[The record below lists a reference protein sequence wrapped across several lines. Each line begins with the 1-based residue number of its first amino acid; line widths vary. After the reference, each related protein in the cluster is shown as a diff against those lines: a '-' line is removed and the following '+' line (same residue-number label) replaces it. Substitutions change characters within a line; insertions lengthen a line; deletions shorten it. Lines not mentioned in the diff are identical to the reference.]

1 MKVIAD
7 WEKSGSGRGQVV
19 ETDSDYEF
27 IEGDDRKAFL
37 RERPPHVLYLWH
49 LAKTYGILQT
59 VRQQLTAENSV
70 DGNSVPSV
78 ASSRKRKATSEETE
92 THKQLGNNIREMTQS
107 IQGLVT
113 IATVEILYRRR
124 EKLEEVLRSLD
135 SMIIDYEL
143 KLVEDELSSSRR
155 SIFERALHK
164 KQTEYDTVKRELAD
178 IVKAI
183 EEKEQTQSQPRN
195 LFNVTDDVDVSSVSD
210 SVKASGCTT
219 PMADKS

>member
-1 MKVIAD
+1 M
-7 WEKSGSGRGQVV
+7 
-19 ETDSDYEF
+19 
-27 IEGDDRKAFL
+27 
-37 RERPPHVLYLWH
+37 LYLWH

-70 DGNSVPSV
+70 DGNSAPSV
-78 ASSRKRKATSEETE
+78 ASASSRKRKAASEETE

-113 IATVEILYRRR
+113 IATVEMLYRRR

-155 SIFERALHK
+155 AIFERALHK
-164 KQTEYDTVKRELAD
+164 KQTEYDTVKGELAD

-219 PMADKS
+219 PMVDKS